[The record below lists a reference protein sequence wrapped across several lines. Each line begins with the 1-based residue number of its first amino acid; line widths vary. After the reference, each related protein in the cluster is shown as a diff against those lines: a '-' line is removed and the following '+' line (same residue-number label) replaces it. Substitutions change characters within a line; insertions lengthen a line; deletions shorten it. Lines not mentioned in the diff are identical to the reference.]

1 MGNMLKYAEEIGK
14 AVDQGERK
22 KNRVP
27 RWTLTAVRIKT
38 ARRIGIK
45 TTWKVF
51 IRGTYLR

>member
-1 MGNMLKYAEEIGK
+1 MLKYAEEIGK